1 MELRKAKLEGE
12 QQFLFDQATTDK
24 LRYLLLLRGT
34 QKKMEIRKAKLEGE
48 QQFLFDQAT
57 TDKLRYLLLLRGTQK
72 KMELRKAKLEGEQQF
87 LFDQATTEK
96 LRSGALMFKLIWPI
110 FADRVRLIQWVW
122 FSFMDLN
129 INYQIGWSMELKWQI
144 VVRWLKQRAVVS
156 QLRSVCRMQ
165 QVIYN
170 EIFKGNMTK
179 KLDAYSLLKID
190 PTKVH

>member
-1 MELRKAKLEGE
+1 STAPAKSG
-12 QQFLFDQATTDK
+12 
-24 LRYLLLLRGT
+24 G
-34 QKKMEIRKAKLEGE
+34 
-48 QQFLFDQAT
+48 
-57 TDKLRYLLLLRGTQK
+57 GTQK

-110 FADRVRLIQWVW
+110 FADRVRLFIC
-122 FSFMDLN
+122 FC
-129 INYQIGWSMELKWQI
+129 
-144 VVRWLKQRAVVS
+144 R
-156 QLRSVCRMQ
+156 RSVCRMQ